1 MQLNQ
6 VTTSGPTLGT
16 SASSQATTP
25 TLGEND
31 FLQMLVTQLQ
41 NQDPMNP
48 LQSTDLAAQLAQFSS
63 VEQLTQLNSA
73 VQNQTN
79 TNLLMTQSIN
89 NTMAATLIGKKVKAD
104 TSSVNFDGT
113 TQPTIGFNL
122 ANTAADVQIKILDA
136 NGDTVRTIDAG
147 ARPSGDTSLTWDGK
161 DDSGSAVSAGSYT
174 FSVSA
179 TDAQGNAVT
188 STPFVLGL
196 VEGVKYTSSGASLLV
211 NGAEINFSDVQEI
224 TGN

>member
-6 VTTSGPTLGT
+6 VNTSGPTLGT
-16 SASSQATTP
+16 SASSTATAP

-73 VQNQTN
+73 VQNQSN

-89 NTMAATLIGKKVKAD
+89 NTMAATLIGKKVRAN
-104 TSSVNFDGT
+104 TSNISFDGT
-113 TQPTIGFNL
+113 TPQTIGFSL
-122 ANTAADVQIKILDA
+122 ASTAADVQIKISDA
-136 NGDTVRTIDAG
+136 NGNTVRTIDAG
-147 ARPSGDTSLTWDGK
+147 AEPSGDTSMAWDGK
-161 DDSGSAVSAGSYT
+161 DSSGNSVSAGNYT
-174 FSVSA
+174 FTVTA
-179 TDAQGNAVT
+179 TDSTGAAVT

-196 VEGVKYTSSGASLLV
+196 VQGVKYSSSGASLLV

>member
-16 SASSQATTP
+16 QASSQSTTP

-79 TNLLMTQSIN
+79 AETVLTQSIS
-89 NTMAATLIGKKVKAD
+89 NTMAATLIGKKVQAN
-104 TSSVNFDGT
+104 TSTISYDGS

-122 ANTAADVQIKILDA
+122 SSNAADVQVKILDA
-136 NGDTVRTIDAG
+136 NGNTVRTIDEG
-147 ARPSGDTSLTWDGK
+147 PKLSGETDLTWDGK
-161 DDSGSAVSAGSYT
+161 DDSGNAVSTGNYT
-174 FSVSA
+174 FQVSA
-179 TDAQGNAVT
+179 TDSSGNAVT
-188 STPFVLGL
+188 STPFVLG
-196 VEGVKYTSSGASLLV
+196 VVQGVRYSSSGATLLV
-211 NGAEINFSDVQEI
+211 NGSEINFSDVQEVV
-224 TGN
+224 GN

>member
-6 VTTSGPTLGT
+6 VSTSGPTLGT
-16 SASSQATTP
+16 QASSQSATP
-25 TLGEND
+25 TLGENA

-63 VEQLTQLNSA
+63 VEQLTQLNAA

-79 TNLLMTQSIN
+79 TSAVMAQSIN

-104 TSSVNFDGT
+104 TSSISYDGT
-113 TQPTIGFNL
+113 TQPQVGFTL
-122 ANTAADVQIKILDA
+122 GANAADVKLKILDA
-136 NGDTVRTIDAG
+136 NGGTVKTVDLG
-147 ARPSGDTSLTWDGK
+147 PKLSGDTQYTWDGT
-161 DDSGSAVSAGSYT
+161 DDSGNPVAAGSYT
-174 FSVSA
+174 FSVAA
-179 TDAQGNAVT
+179 TDSNGSSVT

-196 VEGVKYTSSGASLLV
+196 VQGVKYSSSGASLLV
-211 NGAEINFSDVQEI
+211 NGAEVNFSDVQEVV
-224 TGN
+224 GN

>member
-16 SASSQATTP
+16 QASSQATTP

-104 TSSVNFDGT
+104 TSSMNFDGT

-161 DDSGSAVSAGSYT
+161 DDSGNSVSSGTYT
-174 FSVSA
+174 FSVAA
-179 TDAQGNAVT
+179 TDTQGNAVT

-196 VEGVKYTSSGASLLV
+196 VEGVKYSSSGASLLV
-211 NGAEINFSDVQEI
+211 NGEEINFSDVQEI